1 MSFLDILQ
9 LALRNLREAK
19 LRVALTTMGVVVGV
33 AVVVTMV
40 SFGLGLQRN
49 TVERF
54 NELDL
59 FNEITV
65 YGRNRSSLV
74 TTELNKRMRGE
85 RGEKGA
91 EGKDADGTAAGGRG
105 KRATSERNLDDAA
118 LAEIAEL
125 PGVAYVEP
133 NVNFTAY
140 VRLNGYTERLMV
152 AGARIPNAA
161 SRFQHFSA
169 GAMIGAPDSREVVVD
184 SYFLKVFGLKQPAE
198 VVGQTLELLAPP
210 GRERKGEARSSD
222 EEADER
228 RAGEKRARS
237 APREATE
244 RAAADSG
251 DDEPLSFFGIPL
263 EDGAGAAEEEGERK
277 NEAGRADGEALVAHT
292 FRVVGVL
299 KDEVEGSPT
308 NRRRF
313 RGLMPEANIYVPLP
327 FARDWNAEHRDML
340 GEVALQLAR
349 QGGAIGA
356 DETEGYQSAVVR
368 LSDPGAAVD
377 VVKRLDERGF
387 NAFGLFSELDEIR
400 KVFLVINSALGLLG
414 GISLLVASF
423 GIANTMIMSIFERT
437 REIGIM
443 KAIGAEDL
451 EIKLIFFVEAAVI
464 GLMGG
469 VFGAL
474 AAWGIDKLANRL
486 AYQFLL
492 QPKGASYIDFF
503 SLPPWLWLGAILFA
517 ILVSV
522 LAALY
527 PAARAA
533 RIDPV
538 KALRHD

>member
-1 MSFLDILQ
+1 MSFLDILR

-19 LRVALTTMGVVVGV
+19 LRVALTTMGVIVGV
-33 AVVVTMV
+33 AVIVTMV

-59 FNEITV
+59 FNEINV
-65 YGRNRSSLV
+65 FGRNLSTLV
-74 TTELNKRMRGE
+74 TTELNKRGGGE
-85 RGEKGA
+85 GA
-91 EGKDADGTAAGGRG
+91 EKAGEGEAER
-105 KRATSERNLDDAA
+105 KPERALDDAA
-118 LAEIAEL
+118 LEEIASI

-133 NVNFTAY
+133 SVTFTAY
-140 VRLNGYTERLMV
+140 VRFKGHTQRLTV
-152 AGARIPNAA
+152 GGARVPNSA

-169 GAMIGAPDSREVVVD
+169 GAMITAPESREVVVD
-184 SYFLKVFGLKQPAE
+184 SYFLKVFGIKEPAE
-198 VVGQTLELLAPP
+198 AVGQTVELLSPNDRRK
-210 GRERKGEARSSD
+210 REDSARPD
-222 EEADER
+222 EEARGKQEDD
-228 RAGEKRARS
+228 
-237 APREATE
+237 
-244 RAAADSG
+244 DS
-251 DDEPLSFFGIPL
+251 LSFFGIPL
-263 EDGAGAAEEEGERK
+263 EDGD
-277 NEAGRADGEALVAHT
+277 DGEGGGDASAPVAGLVAHP
-292 FRVVGVL
+292 FRIAGVL
-299 KDEVEGSPT
+299 QNEVENAPGSPGG
-308 NRRRF
+308 NRRF
-313 RGLMPEANIYVPLP
+313 RGLMPEANIYVTLA
-327 FARDWNAEHRDML
+327 FAREWKSENRDML
-340 GEVALQLAR
+340 NEVALQLAR
-349 QGGAIGA
+349 QSGAIGA
-356 DETEGYQSAVVR
+356 GETEGYQSATVR
-368 LSDPGAAVD
+368 VNDPAAASEVF
-377 VVKRLDERGF
+377 KTLEERGF
-387 NAFGLFSELDEIR
+387 NAFGLFNELDEIR

-443 KAIGAEDL
+443 KAIGAEDF

-469 VFGAL
+469 SAGAL
-474 AAWGIDKLANRL
+474 AAWGIDKLANQL

-492 QPKGASYIDFF
+492 APQGASFIDFF

-522 LAALY
+522 IAALY

>member
-1 MSFLDILQ
+1 MSYLDVLR

-54 NELDL
+54 NQLDL
-59 FNEITV
+59 FNEVTV
-65 YGRNRSSLV
+65 YGRNLSSLV
-74 TTELNKRMRGE
+74 TTELNKRVRGE
-85 RGEKGA
+85 HSGGEENAPEGKGA
-91 EGKDADGTAAGGRG
+91 GGTKDGRLKGK
-105 KRATSERNLDDAA
+105 TSERALDDAA
-118 LAEIAEL
+118 LAEIAQL

-152 AGARIPNAA
+152 AGARVPNAA

-169 GAMIGAPDSREVVVD
+169 GGMIAAPDAREVVID
-184 SYFLKVFGLKQPAE
+184 SYFLKVFGIKQPAE
-198 VVGQTLELLAPP
+198 AIGQTLELLAPP
-210 GRERKGEARSSD
+210 AREKRREGSNQIAENGRERAGKKGE
-222 EEADER
+222 
-228 RAGEKRARS
+228 G
-237 APREATE
+237 
-244 RAAADSG
+244 
-251 DDEPLSFFGIPL
+251 DEPLSFFGLPL
-263 EDGAGAAEEEGERK
+263 EDGGGAQGTVGASESEPSSGEP
-277 NEAGRADGEALVAHT
+277 LVAHA
-292 FRVVGVL
+292 FRIAGVL
-299 KDEVEGSPT
+299 KDEVEDTPT

-313 RGLMPEANIYVPLP
+313 RGLMPESNIYVPLP
-327 FARDWNAEHRDML
+327 FARVWNAEHRDML
-340 GEVALQLAR
+340 NEVALQLAR

-356 DETEGYQSAVVR
+356 TETEGYQSAIVRVSEPSIASEVVR
-368 LSDPGAAVD
+368 
-377 VVKRLDERGF
+377 RLGERGF
-387 NAFGLFSELDEIR
+387 NAYGLFSELDEIR
-400 KVFLVINSALGLLG
+400 KVFLIINSALGLLG

-469 VFGAL
+469 VVGAA

-492 QPKGASYIDFF
+492 EPKGASYVDFF
-503 SLPPWLWLGAILFA
+503 SLPLWLWLGSILFA

-522 LAALY
+522 IAALY